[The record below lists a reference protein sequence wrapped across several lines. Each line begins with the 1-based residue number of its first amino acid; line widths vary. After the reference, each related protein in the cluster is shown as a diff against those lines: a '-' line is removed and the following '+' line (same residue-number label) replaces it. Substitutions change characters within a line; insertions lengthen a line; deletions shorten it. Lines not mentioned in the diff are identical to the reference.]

1 MRNGNLNLSVRFG
14 MTLVELLVVITIIG
28 VLGGIVALV
37 APRFQEST
45 RVGQGTSQFKNWLE
59 NARLRAQRDKAPRGL
74 RLVETLPTSVSQVQE
89 FYYKFAYV
97 EQPDDIT
104 GNPVEIAPPMLAPT
118 SAPFTPYL
126 MALNQFR
133 RLLQT
138 NAVAQI
144 TIAKNA
150 AAAAGNTALA
160 NTLANYQ
167 AKITPTLNPAN
178 NFGWQYLLFLQGRNL
193 LGTVTVGDVV
203 EFGGARYTLVVDPVV
218 PPSQPNS
225 CVLVLHRPRD
235 EYRDFKANGTT
246 LIRNTMNSPLPSYRI
261 TRSPR
266 PIAGEPELTLPANV
280 AIDFIYPT
288 AANQAT
294 RTTPVPQA
302 GGTGSF
308 DVMFSPSGE
317 LTGGLGAYGR
327 IIFWLRDV
335 SLDTASPTVG
345 GVLPPGDNRLVVL
358 HCRTGQIS
366 THPVDPTLGTTGTLS
381 DPYSFVRDGKS
392 SNLKDE

>member
-1 MRNGNLNLSVRFG
+1 MRRTIRTG

-59 NARLRAQRDKAPRGL
+59 SARVRAQRDKAPRGI
-74 RLVETLPTSVSQVQE
+74 RLIETLPASVPFQQE

-104 GNPVEIAPPMLAPT
+104 GNPVEIAPPMLPPT

-126 MALNQFR
+126 MALNQLR

-138 NAVAQI
+138 NVVAQL
-144 TIAKNA
+144 TIEKNA
-150 AAAAGNTALA
+150 AAAAGNTALQT
-160 NTLANYQ
+160 TLANYQ
-167 AKITPTLNPAN
+167 AKISPALNPAN
-178 NFGWQYLLFLQGRNL
+178 NFGWQYLLFLKGRNL
-193 LGTVTVGDVV
+193 SGTAKGGDVV
-203 EFGGARYTLVVDPVV
+203 EFGGARYTLVIDPVV
-218 PPSQPNS
+218 PPSQPDS
-225 CVLVLHRPRD
+225 SILVLHRPRD
-235 EYRDFKANGTT
+235 EYRDFKASGNT

-288 AANQAT
+288 PTNQAT
-294 RTTPVPQA
+294 RTMPVPQA

-327 IIFWLRDV
+327 LIFWLRDV
-335 SLDTASPTVG
+335 SLSDPGAG
-345 GVLPPGDNRLVVL
+345 QLPPGDNRLVVL
-358 HCRTGQIS
+358 HCRTGQVS
-366 THPVDPTLGTTGTLS
+366 THPVDPTLGTMGTLT